1 MSRVRFRLHFDR
13 ALNGLCHRVL
23 VAWVML
29 LDTFHTAASVY
40 MLWDYVVTN
49 FNNPAFLS
57 AAPWPFPSTPIVTAL
72 YVPRPLSSV
81 ATADSSCLQCIC
93 SNPNFPCLAHQAILR
108 LLVVV
113 RDDRHI
119 LFRAGR
125 HGLRER
131 DRCAVEPEVSRLPIL
146 LDCRPDIVGLLACL
160 VSMRL
165 RRSYL
170 SSIAGFLWRCSL
182 TSVSRTSALASHSVL

>member
-1 MSRVRFRLHFDR
+1 MSRVRFQSHFDR
-13 ALNGLCHRVL
+13 AHCLCHRVL

-49 FNNPAFLS
+49 FNNTAFLS

-72 YVPRPLSSV
+72 YVLRPLSS
-81 ATADSSCLQCIC
+81 AAAADPSCLWPQCIC

-108 LLVVV
+108 FLVVV

-131 DRCAVEPEVSRLPIL
+131 DWCVDEPKVS
-146 LDCRPDIVGLLACL
+146 C
-160 VSMRL
+160 
-165 RRSYL
+165 
-170 SSIAGFLWRCSL
+170 
-182 TSVSRTSALASHSVL
+182 SHSQFRYIELWF